1 MKRGFGR
8 NYVNSGK
15 EKKHRGALIVL
26 WIIIAI
32 LVIFFI
38 FVVIKPTSNT
48 NVAVIPV
55 TGELLSGSG
64 TDLSI
69 TFSDDVIQTISDVSK
84 NKKIQAIIFE
94 IDSPGGSAVAS
105 KEIGDAIKSLKGKLM
120 TVAVIRETGASGA
133 YWVASSCDYI
143 IASPMSVTG
152 SIGVVASYLQY
163 SGLLERYNVTYER
176 LVAGKYK
183 DIGSPYKNLT
193 NEERAILQGLVNDIY
208 DSFVNE
214 ISTNRNISV
223 DKVKEIANGLI
234 YSGSQAK
241 EAGLIDALG
250 NKADAIKYIEAKK
263 GIKVE
268 TRMYVRRSGYFIFS
282 SQANLFA
289 YWIGQGIGKSFNDK
303 IATSQIDIKA

>member
-1 MKRGFGR
+1 MKRGFNR

-32 LVIFFI
+32 LVIFFLFMI
-38 FVVIKPTSNT
+38 IKPTSNT

-64 TDLSI
+64 TDLSV
-69 TFSDDVIQTISDVSK
+69 TFSDDVIQTINDVSK
-84 NKKIQAIIFE
+84 NQKIQAIIFE

-105 KEIGDAIKSLKGKLM
+105 KEIGDAIKSLKGRLM

-143 IASPMSVTG
+143 IASPLSVTG

-163 SGLLERYNVTYER
+163 SGLLEKYNVTYER
-176 LVAGKYK
+176 LVAGQYK

-193 NEERAILQGLVNDIY
+193 NEERSILQGLVNDVY

-214 ISTNRNISV
+214 ISANRNMSV

-250 NKADAIKYIEAKK
+250 NKEDAIKYIEAKK

-268 TRMYVRRSGYFIFS
+268 TRTYARRSGYFIFS
-282 SQANLFA
+282 AQSNLFA
-289 YWIGQGIGKSFNDK
+289 YWVGQGIGKSFGDK
-303 IATSQIDIKA
+303 IAANQINIMA